1 MPRKAKPE
9 PTSPEPPRSP
19 APANKYA
26 QWRRAVKELLVAQWQ
41 DSADVDSIAATV
53 VGMFDAGAKDT
64 EVAAF
69 LHSQEQS
76 SEGQASL
83 TDAARLAL
91 VRELQ
96 RAGSL

>member
-1 MPRKAKPE
+1 MPRKEKPE
-9 PTSPEPPRSP
+9 PASPKAPRSP

-26 QWRRAVKELLVAQWQ
+26 QWRRAVKELLVAEWQ
-41 DSADVDSIAATV
+41 DSADVDNIAATV

-76 SEGQASL
+76 AEGQTAL
-83 TDAARLAL
+83 TDEERLAL
-91 VRELQ
+91 VRQLQ
-96 RAGSL
+96 SAGSV